1 MSETDKLAWLQTLI
15 RAPATRTMHDSM
27 LSTGNDKTPAP
38 AIQAD
43 PLQFGLKPPIGF
55 SACVAAARRH
65 PKATDHQW

>member
-15 RAPATRTMHDSM
+15 WASAARAMTDSM

-43 PLQFGLKPPIGF
+43 PLQPGLKPPTRS

-65 PKATDHQW
+65 PKAIDHQ